1 MARHDFPNKVEDRF
15 TKLTGRQRIYL
26 RHVFQHRNSKEIAR
40 LENTSPRSVDKQL
53 MLAKDILSAEDRFDA
68 ARMLAIHEAGV
79 ERFYPASILPSAPE
93 YWPLPSPLPNREKA
107 VRPLSWRPLAVWAAI
122 IAIATP
128 IALASATML
137 LFALSY
143 LIGANPH

>member
-1 MARHDFPNKVEDRF
+1 MNRAASPKKVEDRF
-15 TKLTGRQRIYL
+15 TKLTERQRIYL

-53 MLAKDILSAEDRFDA
+53 ILAKDILGAEDRFEA
-68 ARMLAIHEAGV
+68 ARMLAVHEAGV
-79 ERFYPASILPSAPE
+79 ERFYPASILPSVPE
-93 YWPLPSPLPNREKA
+93 YWPLPSPLPNLEKA
-107 VRPLSWRPLAVWAAI
+107 VSPLSWRQLAVWAAI

-128 IALASATML
+128 IALGSATML